1 MQNFILAASPDVRLL
16 RQIQAHLQEGGRYS
30 VVCVE
35 SGRDTLAALESEKY
49 DIAILDGEI
58 SDLPFVTLTREMV
71 ALCPELK
78 LLVFP
83 PQNNPHHPV
92 LTGLLAN
99 GFLNK
104 PFFGPEVSE
113 KIARLVKE
121 QNSVAQTAPEEVDVT
136 STWIKY
142 PEVGAQQIEQLLA
155 STSASAG
162 LLLLHGQVLASSGN
176 LTHDSSS
183 NIINYLNRY
192 WTNIQ
197 SGELFRYLTMEHE
210 ATSFIIYAA
219 PLIKETAIGLVYH
232 AQKPLPEIRGEVTR
246 LRKAFLDRYSNTRE
260 LREDFPSKLQE
271 KTAPIVDEPPPP
283 PDKNMITHEFKELP
297 PDEEEVE
304 SEPDGEGLS
313 EMELQNLSNILAE
326 MPVPDPDQ
334 EQVVSPLSSTADQS
348 AWQKFG
354 DSLISE
360 VESQSTPELP
370 SIPEVQALSTTPVAI
385 PLDQQE
391 TVPMPAAQQ
400 APEKLAGEAYP
411 DFDFVLPWEDK
422 SSSTGALP
430 VQTDIPALQPQSVF
444 QENAIDDRASSPEP
458 AQMPADV
465 PEAAQPYTF
474 LIFPANPTQFITR
487 DLAVQCNR
495 QLPLILKNYGW
506 QLNTISVR
514 PLFLQWS
521 AMVPLSCSIAE
532 KLSDIRLQLN
542 TLFFNT
548 FPDLL
553 RTNPDGEFWMS
564 GYLGV
569 SGSIP
574 PSNRMVNDFLALYR
588 QTEQQAR
595 PF

>member
-1 MQNFILAASPDVRLL
+1 MQNFILAASPDARLL

-35 SGRDTLAALESEKY
+35 SGKDTLAALESEKY
-49 DIAILDGEI
+49 DIAILDAEI

-71 ALCPELK
+71 ALCPDLK

-121 QNSVAQTAPEEVDVT
+121 QNSVPQIAPEEVDVT

-176 LTHDSSS
+176 LTHESSS

-232 AQKPLPEIRGEVTR
+232 AQKPLPEIRGEVSR

-283 PDKNMITHEFKELP
+283 PEKKMITHEFKELL
-297 PDEEEVE
+297 PDEEEDE
-304 SEPDGEGLS
+304 SIPDGEGLS

-334 EQVVSPLSSTADQS
+334 EQVASPASPTADRS
-348 AWQKFG
+348 TWQKFG
-354 DSLISE
+354 DSLVSD
-360 VESQSTPELP
+360 VEPQSTPNLSPTPKVEAP
-370 SIPEVQALSTTPVAI
+370 SPIPADI

-391 TVPMPAAQQ
+391 TVPMPVAQQ
-400 APEKLAGEAYP
+400 SPKNTAGEAFP

-422 SSSTGALP
+422 SSSSDELP
-430 VQTDIPALQPQSVF
+430 DQIDMPAIKPQSVV
-444 QENAIDDRASSPEP
+444 QENETDDRVSVPEP
-458 AQMPADV
+458 AQYPV
-465 PEAAQPYTF
+465 LSSETAQPYTF

-506 QLNTISVR
+506 QLNAISVR
-514 PLFLQWS
+514 PLYLQWS
-521 AMVPLSCSIAE
+521 ALVPPSCSIAE

-542 TLFFNT
+542 TLFFIT

-569 SGSIP
+569 SGSNP

-588 QTEQQAR
+588 QTEQQAK

>member
-1 MQNFILAASPDVRLL
+1 MQNFILAASPDARLL

-30 VVCVE
+30 VVCVD
-35 SGRDTLAALESEKY
+35 SGKDALAALESEKY
-49 DIAILDGEI
+49 DIAILDAEI

-71 ALCPELK
+71 ALCPDLK

-121 QNSVAQTAPEEVDVT
+121 QNSEAQTPLEEVDVT

-142 PEVGAQQIEQLLA
+142 PEIGAQQIEQLLA

-232 AQKPLPEIRGEVTR
+232 AQKPLPEIRGEVSR

-271 KTAPIVDEPPPP
+271 KTAPIVDEPSPPP
-283 PDKNMITHEFKELP
+283 EKSMITHEFKEFP

-326 MPVPDPDQ
+326 MPAPDPDQ
-334 EQVVSPLSSTADQS
+334 EETANPVSVTRSQST
-348 AWQKFG
+348 WEKIG
-354 DSLISE
+354 DSLTSE
-360 VESQSTPELP
+360 VEPQSSTELP
-370 SIPEVQALSTTPVAI
+370 VSSEIEALTPP
-385 PLDQQE
+385 PLAVPADQQE
-391 TVPMPAAQQ
+391 TVPMPV
-400 APEKLAGEAYP
+400 APQISSNPAGEAFP
-411 DFDFVLPWEDK
+411 DFDFVLPWEEK
-422 SSSTGALP
+422 SSSSGPLP
-430 VQTDIPALQPQSVF
+430 VQTDVPATQPRSEV
-444 QENAIDDRASSPEP
+444 QENEIDDRFSSLEP
-458 AQMPADV
+458 P
-465 PEAAQPYTF
+465 PIPLNISGAAQPYTF

-495 QLPLILKNYGW
+495 QLPLILKSYGW
-506 QLNTISVR
+506 QLNAISVR
-514 PLFLQWS
+514 PLYLQWS
-521 AMVPLSCSIAE
+521 ALVPPSCNIAE

-553 RTNPDGEFWMS
+553 RANPDGDFWMS

-569 SGSIP
+569 SGSTP

-588 QTEQQAR
+588 QTEQQPK